1 MASNPERVH
10 NITVLGGSPPTEKRP
25 QAIPVSTIESQR
37 VEFFWPGRLA
47 AGKITVIDGD
57 PGLGKSTLT
66 LEIAARFS
74 TGQPLYGGEPRPP
87 RGVLIMSAEDG
98 EADTIRPRLEVAG
111 ADLARCYIFKMKDD
125 EGNDYQPIIPDDLAK
140 LEWMAEATNAG
151 LIIIDP
157 FMAFLSGE
165 KNANRDQDVR
175 AAMAPLASMAERL
188 GCSVIILRHLN
199 KSIGSSPLYRGG
211 GSIGIIGA
219 ARFGFLIAKDPE
231 DATGARR
238 ILAPQKINIGPEPP
252 ALAYHLESVPGSDV
266 ARIAWE
272 GEIAMS
278 TVAMLEGVQ
287 SENDRSARMEARS
300 WLTEQL
306 AKGPMPV
313 KDLQNAARNDG
324 VSWRTLERVK
334 HDLDVKAHR
343 DKFGNNGKWVW
354 TLPFGGTT
362 SMHVGTALPP
372 SAPKDR
378 TDLKPSTT
386 SLGKDDEW
394 PDGV

>member
-1 MASNPERVH
+1 M
-10 NITVLGGSPPTEKRP
+10 
-25 QAIPVSTIESQR
+25 
-37 VEFFWPGRLA
+37 EFFWPGRLA

-66 LEIAARFS
+66 LELAARFS
-74 TGQPLYGGEPRPP
+74 TGEPLYGGETRAP

-98 EADTIRPRLEVAG
+98 EADTIRPRLEAAG
-111 ADLARCYIFKMKDD
+111 ADLRRCYIFKMQD
-125 EGNDYQPIIPDDLAK
+125 EDGNDHQAVIPDDLGK
-140 LEWMAEATNAG
+140 LEMMAEATNAG

-188 GCSVIILRHLN
+188 GCAVVILRHLN

-219 ARFGFLIAKDPE
+219 ARFGFLVAKDPE
-231 DATGARR
+231 DASGQRR

-266 ARIAWE
+266 ARVAWE

-278 TVAMLEGVQ
+278 TVAMLDAAA
-287 SENDRSARMEARS
+287 SENDRSSRMEARA
-300 WLTEQL
+300 WIIDQL
-306 AKGPMPV
+306 RDGPLPS
-313 KDLQNAARNDG
+313 KDLQASARNDG
-324 VSWRTLERVK
+324 ISWRTLERVK
-334 HDLDVKAHR
+334 NELGIKAHR
-343 DKFGNNGKWVW
+343 DRFGNNGKWVW
-354 TLPFGGTT
+354 TLPVDAKASQGTT
-362 SMHVGTALPP
+362 LPK
-372 SAPKDR
+372 SEAPKDR
-378 TDLKPSTT
+378 TTLKPSTA
-386 SLGKDDEW
+386 SLGGDDEW
-394 PDGV
+394 PSDA